1 MRAMTDD
8 EKIRDLEAQVKDLTI
23 RLSAIKVIT
32 QKIDPICSQK
42 LQEMLWSL
50 EGCKGDGH

>member
-8 EKIRDLEAQVKDLTI
+8 EKIRDLEAQVKGLTM

-50 EGCKGDGH
+50 EGCKGDK

>member
-1 MRAMTDD
+1 MSDQS
-8 EKIRDLEAQVKDLTI
+8 KIRDLEAQVKDLTM

-50 EGCKGDGH
+50 GECKGDDH